1 MSEPSFRSL
10 TLAQFIESTGA
21 KSPTPGGGAVA
32 GLAGALAAAL
42 GRMVVNYSL
51 GKKNLADHQP
61 RLADAE
67 QRLHRAAQ
75 LMLTL
80 ADEDAAAYGVVNELS
95 RLPEGDPRRE
105 ELPGAQAAS
114 TQVPLTVAAAAVDLL
129 RLFRELAS
137 ITNPHLRSDLGIA
150 AVLARATVEA
160 SRWNVMINLPS
171 LPQGEAAGMERT
183 IRTLVDT
190 ARTLAREVED
200 AAA

>member
-1 MSEPSFRSL
+1 M
-10 TLAQFIESTGA
+10 LA
-21 KSPTPGGGAVA
+21 
-32 GLAGALAAAL
+32 
-42 GRMVVNYSL
+42 
-51 GKKNLADHQP
+51 
-61 RLADAE
+61 
-67 QRLHRAAQ
+67 
-75 LMLTL
+75 L

-95 RLPEGDPRRE
+95 KLPEGDPRRE

-171 LPQGEAAGMERT
+171 LPQEEAAVMERI
-183 IRTLVDT
+183 IRTLGDT